1 MQAITGLDVWRTNIL
16 QETHFFSHS
25 YIPQYAGLCCLT
37 KDVTLCCNCRESLL
51 TFLLIVA
58 NYN

>member
-1 MQAITGLDVWRTNIL
+1 MQAITGLDVWRTNIFLYIL

-37 KDVTLCCNCRESLL
+37 KDVNFML
-51 TFLLIVA
+51 
-58 NYN
+58 